1 MRTVSRHLLQRVDS
15 FDVCGPVERLSSI
28 VNVSV
33 KRLPLRCRI
42 V

>member
-1 MRTVSRHLLQRVDS
+1 MGAHLARLEVRTVSRHLLHRVDS
-15 FDVCGPVERLSSI
+15 FDVCGPV
-28 VNVSV
+28 